1 MLETLWFCLVALMVA
16 TYVVLDGYDLGAGIV
31 HLFVAR
37 SDDERR
43 LVLKSIGPFWDGN
56 EVWLLA
62 GGGTLYFAFPALY
75 ASSFSGFY
83 LPLMMVLWLLM
94 LRGISIEFRSHVD
107 SDVWRPLWDVTFGAA
122 SALLAV
128 FFGVAL
134 GNVVRGVPLD
144 RTGYFFLPLWTDF
157 GIGGQLGI
165 LDWFTVAVGV
175 AAFLTLTL
183 HGALWVAW
191 KTEAPIER
199 RCRGLA
205 LRTWW
210 LTAAMMVVITVLSF
224 RVQPLLAASFSARPW
239 GYVIPAAAL
248 AAFAG
253 IRVWA
258 ERRPGTA
265 FLASSAFIAAMLSS
279 AAFGLYPYVLP
290 SRIDS
295 AFGLTIT
302 NAAAPAYGL
311 RIGLGWW
318 IPGMALAIV
327 YVVFLYRRFGGKVQV
342 NGEGY

>member
-1 MLETLWFCLVALMVA
+1 MLATVWFCLVALMVA

-43 LVLKSIGPFWDGN
+43 MVLKSIGPFWDGN

-75 ASSFSGFY
+75 AASFSGFY

-94 LRGISIEFRSHVD
+94 LRGISIEFRSHIE
-107 SDVWRPLWDVTFGAA
+107 SAVWRPLWDVTFGVA

-144 RTGYFFLPLWTDF
+144 ASGYFFLPLWTDF
-157 GIGGQLGI
+157 GISGPLGI
-165 LDWFTVAVGV
+165 LDWYTVTVGL
-175 AAFLTLTL
+175 AAFVTLTL

-191 KTEAPIER
+191 KTDGAIEE
-199 RCRGLA
+199 RCRHLA
-205 LRTWW
+205 LRAWW
-210 LTAAMMVVITVLSF
+210 LTAALMALITVLSF
-224 RVQPLLAASFSARPW
+224 LVQPQLMASFSARPW

-248 AAFAG
+248 TAFAFT
-253 IRVWA
+253 RVWA
-258 ERRPGTA
+258 ARRPGA
-265 FLASSAFIAAMLSS
+265 SFLASSVFIAMLLSS

-290 SRIDS
+290 SRTDP

-318 IPGMALAIV
+318 IPGVALAIV
-327 YVVFLYRRFGGKVQV
+327 YVVFLYRRFGGKVRLH
-342 NGEGY
+342 EEAY

>member
-1 MLETLWFCLVALMVA
+1 MLETIWFCLVALIVA

-75 ASSFSGFY
+75 AASFSGFY

-94 LRGISIEFRSHVD
+94 LRGIAIEFRSHLD
-107 SDVWRPLWDVTFGAA
+107 SDVWRPLWDVTFGVA
-122 SALLAV
+122 SALLAI

-144 RTGYFFLPLWTDF
+144 ASGYFFLPLWTNF
-157 GIGGQLGI
+157 GITGQLGI
-165 LDWFTVAVGV
+165 LDWYTVIVGV

-191 KTEAPIER
+191 KTVGPIEE
-199 RCRGLA
+199 RCRSVA
-205 LRTWW
+205 LRAWW
-210 LTAAMMVVITVLSF
+210 LAAALIVLITVLSF
-224 RVQPLLAASFSARPW
+224 LVQPQLAASFAARPW

-248 AAFAG
+248 AAFAL
-253 IRVWA
+253 IRVWTA
-258 ERRPGTA
+258 DRPGAA
-265 FLASSAFIAAMLSS
+265 FLASSVFIAAMLSS

-290 SRIDS
+290 SRTDPG
-295 AFGLTIT
+295 FGLTIT

-311 RIGLGWW
+311 QIGLGWW
-318 IPGMALAIV
+318 IPGAALAIV
-327 YVVFLYRRFGGKVQV
+327 YVVFLYRRFGGKVSLHE
-342 NGEGY
+342 EGY